1 MTWYLVKHKDNF
13 TFTIIIIIIIIIKT
27 RQNFIIDVAI
37 SSDRN
42 LIRKE
47 AEKKLKYKNLS
58 K

>member
-37 SSDRN
+37 SSYKN
-42 LIRKE
+42 IIWEE
-47 AEKKLKYKNLS
+47 AVKKLKYKNLS